1 MRHKSVTFLLFLAVI
16 ASVFFLATAL
26 KTQKLF
32 ACNYYASDYHV
43 LQAAPEKT
51 QTHSHSHNQDENNE
65 RTQSIRELAGHGR
78 NINIVLSKSEGTR
91 IIENI
96 KSQRTR
102 TAAQLD
108 AESER
113 TRKNY
118 AGSKTLCRQSELA
131 SGIHKSNITE
141 IHQDIQQRK

>member
-1 MRHKSVTFLLFLAVI
+1 MRHKSVKFLLFLAVI

-43 LQAAPEKT
+43 LQAAPEKS
-51 QTHSHSHNQDENNE
+51 QSHSHNQDENNE

-78 NINIVLSKSEGTR
+78 NINVVLSKSEGTR

-118 AGSKTLCRQSELA
+118 AGSKTLGRQSELA

>member
-1 MRHKSVTFLLFLAVI
+1 MRHKSVKFLLFLAVI

-51 QTHSHSHNQDENNE
+51 QSHSHNQDENNE
-65 RTQSIRELAGHGR
+65 RNQSIRELAGHGR

-118 AGSKTLCRQSELA
+118 AGSKTLGRQSELA